1 MSNAMQSYHRSRHP
15 SSSRP
20 RQRGVTLLIA
30 IIALV
35 VMTVG
40 ALALVRSTQT
50 SLRMSGNLAFKRDLA
65 NQAERGIALAVA
77 DLRTGALSSNAAR
90 ASNVASRNYSA
101 TRLASSTQGIPNIL
115 FDDAAFTSAFTRADV
130 SDTGITVRYV
140 IDRLCAPGTGTFD
153 PTSCAF
159 VSRSAQQNRG
169 EPDPKN
175 LGSINSGIYRVSVR
189 VTGPRGVQSF
199 VQTTMALN

>member
-1 MSNAMQSYHRSRHP
+1 MKNAMQSYRRSRHT
-15 SSSRP
+15 SSRRP

-50 SLRMSGNLAFKRDLA
+50 SLRLSGNLAFKRDLA

-101 TRLASSTQGIPNIL
+101 TRLTSSTQGIPNIL

-130 SDTGITVRYV
+130 SDTGIAVRYV
-140 IDRLCAPGTGTFD
+140 IDRLCTTTGTFD
-153 PTSCAF
+153 ATSCAF
-159 VSRSAQQNRG
+159 VSRSARDIKG

-175 LGSINSGIYRVSVR
+175 LGSINSGIYRISVR